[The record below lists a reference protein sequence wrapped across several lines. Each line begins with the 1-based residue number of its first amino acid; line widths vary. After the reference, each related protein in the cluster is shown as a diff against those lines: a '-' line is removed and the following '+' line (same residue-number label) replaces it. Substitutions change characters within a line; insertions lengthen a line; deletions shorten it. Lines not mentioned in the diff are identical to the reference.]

1 MPVICN
7 VILNTKNH
15 SEFKEKGTEH
25 FTDVNIMSSL
35 KARNCLLQFFKL
47 EMKKRNSEVSYRV
60 GYHIALAGEL
70 HTIAESLIKL
80 CRVDIAEFL
89 LDEKPVKEI
98 TAVPLSN
105 DTVTLQINDLA
116 ANRKTE
122 LILITHLQ
130 NWTFVL

>member
-1 MPVICN
+1 M
-7 VILNTKNH
+7 
-15 SEFKEKGTEH
+15 
-25 FTDVNIMSSL
+25 
-35 KARNCLLQFFKL
+35 
-47 EMKKRNSEVSYRV
+47 SYRV
-60 GYHIALAGEL
+60 GYPIALAGEV

-89 LDEKPVKEI
+89 LDEKSVKEI

-105 DTVTLQINDLA
+105 NTVTLQINDLA

-122 LILITHLQ
+122 LITHLQ